1 MKKVYCDTETIG
13 LCGPIKLIQYAI
25 DDGPVHFIPFYRGW
39 EEDPETCK
47 KLLDFWK
54 LIDDPDTLFIA
65 FNASFDLGKLYN
77 TFHRLLGYEYTSSER
92 PIPPL
97 KCRVLDLYIPASFH
111 SPLAPFVYGKGAQN
125 TPVAIRKVPKD
136 AADIVAAQ
144 VEKKLRA
151 LIPATVEVKR
161 HIKKIKNRDD
171 LVTICWTIDKR
182 MPLKGLM
189 QVYGL
194 KTLKLAEVWPLPEK
208 GSEKPW
214 LPYPDPAVHDPIELQ
229 CDEIMRDTSSPFW
242 AYAELDIWF
251 LKVLDEKLGFP
262 PPDHHSTCTHIV
274 AYTRYYGFGV
284 DREVLLRTREAYKK
298 KMQQARATLQG
309 INLNSPKQKLA
320 LLRQYDPL
328 IASSSKK
335 VIKIIADSNR
345 PSAPIAKAMMDFT
358 MYSQRANQ
366 VEKVLECKTGR
377 AHPTLRVM
385 GTRTGR
391 MAGEAGLNWQ
401 GICQAKGGI
410 GLRAAMEVAGVGD
423 WEQFEIGI
431 AAALYP
437 DAAMQEDLDHGV
449 DAHSMNAVLMSPE
462 GKAWAEKNGLTDILA
477 AAKAFKKAAK
487 VPESPEESLR
497 KRMKGVSFELNYMG
511 TGRKAAETMGVS
523 FEEMEKMLE
532 SYYQRYQGFAAY
544 RKRLEAETQT
554 ADTEKW
560 DPRSVARMAR
570 EVTDITGFT
579 MRWNFEAAVAE
590 ALWELGCKGIRT
602 GLYNRLTRSVE
613 KGVQTIDGAVKSAL
627 LGGALTLQQ
636 AVTRQRGNALI
647 QASGSSINK
656 LLQAQLWDEHRIPS
670 LSCHDECVFPRHPNF
685 SDEKVRAV
693 ITSVET
699 HWRRKIKS
707 LKFDYK
713 PCEHWSDK

>member
-1 MKKVYCDTETIG
+1 MKT
-13 LCGPIKLIQYAI
+13 
-25 DDGPVHFIPFYRGW
+25 
-39 EEDPETCK
+39 
-47 KLLDFWK
+47 
-54 LIDDPDTLFIA
+54 
-65 FNASFDLGKLYN
+65 
-77 TFHRLLGYEYTSSER
+77 
-92 PIPPL
+92 
-97 KCRVLDLYIPASFH
+97 
-111 SPLAPFVYGKGAQN
+111 YG
-125 TPVAIRKVPKD
+125 I
-136 AADIVAAQ
+136 
-144 VEKKLRA
+144 
-151 LIPATVEVKR
+151 
-161 HIKKIKNRDD
+161 
-171 LVTICWTIDKR
+171 
-182 MPLKGLM
+182 
-189 QVYGL
+189 
-194 KTLKLAEVWPLPEK
+194 KTLELADVWPLCEK

-242 AYAELDIWF
+242 AYAELDIHY
-251 LKVLDEKLGFP
+251 LRLLYEKLEKP
-262 PPDHHSTCTHIV
+262 EPDHHSTCTAIN
-274 AYTRYYGFGV
+274 AYTRYFGFDI
-284 DREVLLRTREAYKK
+284 DRDVLERTKVAYAEKVVAA
-298 KMQQARATLQG
+298 QRALEG
-309 INLNSPKQKLA
+309 INLASSKQRLA
-320 LLRQYDPL
+320 LLRRYDPL
-328 IASSSKK
+328 IASSAKK
-335 VIKIIADSNR
+335 VVKVLAESDR
-345 PSAPIAKAMMDFT
+345 PSASVAKAMLD
-358 MYSQRANQ
+358 YSAYNQRLKQ
-366 VEKVLECKTGR
+366 VEKVLESRTGK

-511 TGRKAAETMGVS
+511 SGRKAAETMGVS

-560 DPRSVARMAR
+560 DPRSVARMVR

-579 MRWNFEAAVAE
+579 MRWNFEATVAE
-590 ALWELGCKGIRT
+590 ALWELG
-602 GLYNRLTRSVE
+602 
-613 KGVQTIDGAVKSAL
+613 
-627 LGGALTLQQ
+627 
-636 AVTRQRGNALI
+636 
-647 QASGSSINK
+647 
-656 LLQAQLWDEHRIPS
+656 
-670 LSCHDECVFPRHPNF
+670 
-685 SDEKVRAV
+685 
-693 ITSVET
+693 
-699 HWRRKIKS
+699 
-707 LKFDYK
+707 
-713 PCEHWSDK
+713 